1 MALMGKTE
9 GGSTSRTSRLEQQ
22 PGAPI
27 IGTVAAAL
35 DRTLPVPLGVQL
47 RGLIEYGIACGELAS
62 GTQLPSVRELA
73 EASGLAPMTVSG
85 VYKTL
90 REAGLIVTRPG
101 AGTFVAQP
109 ARDTIQTINAMQRIE
124 ASMDALLAEAEATG
138 VAADDLAALL
148 NARIARVKARKLRP
162 VRITMVGV
170 FKDATKA
177 YAADIRRQLRD
188 HDVINALTID
198 QLRSSPERD
207 GLTDLYVTLANRR
220 QEVEALVMSA
230 SPVISISFI
239 PSEKTRTRLA
249 GIDPV
254 ARIGIVSVFPEFL
267 ALMKPGV
274 LRFTPHV
281 QSVEVTLADDP
292 DLNAFLNRVDVVVY
306 ATGAEGVLDQVSPN
320 AQAIEYRHVPDPHA
334 VQRELLPVIERLRAG
349 LPLKE
354 TSA

>member
-1 MALMGKTE
+1 
-9 GGSTSRTSRLEQQ
+9 
-22 PGAPI
+22 
-27 IGTVAAAL
+27 
-35 DRTLPVPLGVQL
+35 
-47 RGLIEYGIACGELAS
+47 
-62 GTQLPSVRELA
+62 
-73 EASGLAPMTVSG
+73 
-85 VYKTL
+85 
-90 REAGLIVTRPG
+90 
-101 AGTFVAQP
+101 
-109 ARDTIQTINAMQRIE
+109 
-124 ASMDALLAEAEATG
+124 
-138 VAADDLAALL
+138 
-148 NARIARVKARKLRP
+148 
-162 VRITMVGV
+162 
-170 FKDATKA
+170 
-177 YAADIRRQLRD
+177 
-188 HDVINALTID
+188 
-198 QLRSSPERD
+198 
-207 GLTDLYVTLANRR
+207 VTLANRR
-220 QEVEALVMSA
+220 QEVEALAMSA

-334 VQRELLPVIERLRAG
+334 VQRELLPVIERLRVG

-354 TSA
+354 NSA

>member
-1 MALMGKTE
+1 MI
-9 GGSTSRTSRLEQQ
+9 S
-22 PGAPI
+22 
-27 IGTVAAAL
+27 TVAAAL

-47 RGLIEYGIACGELAS
+47 RGLIEYGIACGELAP
-62 GTQLPSVRELA
+62 GTQLPSVREFA
-73 EASGLAPMTVSG
+73 EAGGLAPMTVAG

-101 AGTFVAQP
+101 AGTFVAPP
-109 ARDTIQTINAMQRIE
+109 ARDTVAAIDGMQKVE
-124 ASMDALLAEAEATG
+124 ARMDSLLSEAEGAG
-138 VAADDLAALL
+138 IAADDLAALL
-148 NARIARVKARKLRP
+148 NARIARVKASRLRS

-170 FKDATKA
+170 FKEATRA

-188 HDVINALTID
+188 HDVIDAVTLD
-198 QLRSSPERD
+198 QLRSSTKRD

-220 QEVEALVMSA
+220 HEVESLVGPA
-230 SPVISISFI
+230 SPTTSISFI
-239 PSEKTRTRLA
+239 PSEKTRTLLA
-249 GIDPV
+249 AIDPV

-281 QSVEVTLADDP
+281 QNVEVALADDP
-292 DLNAFLNRVDVVVY
+292 DLNAFLGRVDVVVY
-306 ATGAEGVLDQVSPN
+306 ATGAENVLDRLPRNV
-320 AQAIEYRHVPDPHA
+320 QAIEYRHVPDPHA
-334 VQRELLPVIERLRAG
+334 IQRELLPVIERLRAG